1 MVCICVGGGCWVEV
15 AAGVSPT
22 SASDTTDVF
31 SRCASGKRG
40 GESSTKF

>member
-1 MVCICVGGGCWVEV
+1 MVCVCVGGGCWVKV

-22 SASDTTDVF
+22 LASDTTDVF
-31 SRCASGKRG
+31 SWCASGKRG